1 MKFLLST
8 AWKNPSDRNEA
19 IELMNNWSDIGIEEA
34 VPLLSGF
41 FCLNDLFSH
50 MSGDVNDQVIAYAHA
65 GTFKFISPISSKL
78 LTEYHCGS
86 HAHAN

>member
-1 MKFLLST
+1 VKFLLST

-50 MSGDVNDQVIAYAHA
+50 MRVV
-65 GTFKFISPISSKL
+65 
-78 LTEYHCGS
+78 
-86 HAHAN
+86 

>member
-1 MKFLLST
+1 VKFLLST

-19 IELMNNWSDIGIEEA
+19 IELMNNWCDIGIEEA

-50 MSGDVNDQVIAYAHA
+50 MRVVKILNSEILDS
-65 GTFKFISPISSKL
+65 FKKIRRFAIEFLISKASEDDLELIML
-78 LTEYHCGS
+78 
-86 HAHAN
+86 

>member
-19 IELMNNWSDIGIEEA
+19 IKLMNNWSDIGIEEA

-50 MSGDVNDQVIAYAHA
+50 MRVVKILSSEILDS
-65 GTFKFISPISSKL
+65 FKKIRRFAIEFLISKASEDDLELIML
-78 LTEYHCGS
+78 
-86 HAHAN
+86 

>member
-50 MSGDVNDQVIAYAHA
+50 MRVVKILNSEILDS
-65 GTFKFISPISSKL
+65 FKKIRRFAIEFLISKASEDDLELIML
-78 LTEYHCGS
+78 
-86 HAHAN
+86 